1 VKEAPKKKRKPMWGL
16 MIPLI
21 LLLIVV
27 GFGIGY
33 LLTSWTEAQDE
44 EPLPVATEQ
53 TEPLTPLPDETA
65 VAPDTTHLADTTA
78 TPPAAEPAAESVA
91 AQPAESAAPILPKS
105 VQEVKVAPK
114 AKSAYRIVGTKA
126 THVLKE
132 GETLRI
138 VAEQYYG
145 NRNLS
150 KYIVEHNSSV
160 ITNPNLVPVGTKLS
174 IPELEPNN

>member
-1 VKEAPKKKRKPMWGL
+1 
-16 MIPLI
+16 
-21 LLLIVV
+21 
-27 GFGIGY
+27 
-33 LLTSWTEAQDE
+33 
-44 EPLPVATEQ
+44 
-53 TEPLTPLPDETA
+53 
-65 VAPDTTHLADTTA
+65 
-78 TPPAAEPAAESVA
+78 
-91 AQPAESAAPILPKS
+91 
-105 VQEVKVAPK
+105 
-114 AKSAYRIVGTKA
+114 VGTKA